1 MKNFTK
7 LAMTLLA
14 VGAFTG
20 NAFAKD
26 IYISTEGS
34 DSNDGLT
41 AATAIKSL
49 TKLGDVVGR
58 GDVIHISGMVDM
70 KAEYDASVAAG
81 KHLQRNTGYFYN
93 HDNGKFV
100 VFALQITDDKWA
112 DLTFVGEDPEV
123 DGFDSKEAVGSFE
136 FGRAEAWRSGE
147 NNCHTTFKNLGFVN
161 GLVGLDGGAMW
172 IHDHALVN
180 FEGCVFAKNHFDWAK
195 LGTGSDSYGPA
206 DSKITINCWDC
217 GPCPERGGAVH
228 MQFGIANFKGCTFR
242 ENNGRLGSALCQ
254 TGGTLTIDDCLF
266 EDNGAKYQDKDLKQ
280 SRGGALCIWTLH
292 TSTVCNINRTA
303 FIGNRAYNDG
313 GAILVRSNVDDNW
326 DRKINLNINSC
337 YFALNE
343 CTWEHGGAISIQNKD
358 GNDGFKDSEAQG
370 GRLNFINITN
380 TTFYSNSCGF
390 YGAAIFL
397 NGGLPGSHLY
407 LTNCTMTGNFGIH
420 RNEGGHGANISFAG
434 VGNQNPKMVLSSDN
448 YIKRFTNC
456 VFEGNF
462 NNGKTPEYNDIAFV
476 DAATAKNLIIENSA
490 VGRILL
496 PDLTE
501 LQNDNNYLGYC
512 GATEYTG
519 VLDQSTVD
527 DFAYRGLT
535 MMGKDWGAI
544 PVDGLNE
551 NLPEAD
557 EKWFIEPDKVLT
569 KPGDETKTYTVYGY
583 DITERDGCGIKRT
596 DANKNIIGATVASA
610 DDLYEILDGENA
622 GELSG
627 IESVLG
633 NVTEGLAIARDGQ
646 NFICEGAALTVYDVK
661 GQKVAKANDAVSL
674 SSLDKG
680 IYIITA
686 VKGAKHNVLK
696 VAK

>member
-180 FEGCVFAKNHFDWAK
+180 FDGCLFKNNHYNWAK
-195 LGTGSDSYGPA
+195 LQAANEDGFDLWKANST
-206 DSKITINCWDC
+206 
-217 GPCPERGGAVH
+217 PERGGAVH
-228 MQFGIANFKGCTFR
+228 MQFGFANFKGCTFS
-242 ENNGRLGSALCQ
+242 ENHGRLGSALCQ

-266 EDNGAKYQDKDLKQ
+266 ADNGQKYQDKYLKDT
-280 SRGGALCIWTLH
+280 RGGALCIWTLH

-303 FIGNRAYNDG
+303 FVGNMAYNDG
-313 GAILVRSNVDDNW
+313 GAIIVRSNVDDNF
-326 DRKINLNINSC
+326 DRKISLNINSC

-343 CTWEHGGAISIQNKD
+343 CTWEHGGAISIQNNDGTDMDKD
-358 GNDGFKDSEAQG
+358 GS
-370 GRLNFINITN
+370 RLNYINITN
-380 TTFYSNSCGF
+380 TTFYANACGF
-390 YGAAIFL
+390 YGAAIYL
-397 NGGLPGSHLY
+397 HGGLPGSRFY
-407 LTNCTMTGNFGIH
+407 MTNCTMTGNFGIN
-420 RNEGGHGANISFAG
+420 RNNGGHGANITFG
-434 VGNQNPKMVLSSDN
+434 GDNNKNTLSPDN
-448 YIKRFTNC
+448 YDKRIANC
-456 VFEGNF
+456 VFEGNM
-462 NNGKTPEYNDIAFV
+462 NGNANPEYNDIAFI
-476 DAATAKNLIIENSA
+476 DGATTKNLKFYNSA
-490 VGRILL
+490 VGRILR
-496 PDLTE
+496 DDISD
-501 LQNDNNYLGYC
+501 LQNDNNYLGYS
-512 GATEYTG
+512 GAQEVNG
-519 VLDQSTVD
+519 VLNLDGDWMANGT
-527 DFAYRGLT
+527 FT
-535 MMGKDWGAI
+535 MAGKDWGVW
-544 PVDGLNE
+544 PVDELNA
-551 NLPEAD
+551 NLPLAD
-557 EKWFIEPDKVLT
+557 ETYFVEPDKVI
-569 KPGDETKTYTVYGY
+569 KNADETKQFTAYGY
-583 DITERDGCGIKRT
+583 DISAKDGLGFART
-596 DANKNIIGATVASA
+596 DANKTIIGATVATYDELEAIA
-610 DDLYEILDGENA
+610 DED

-627 IESVLG
+627 IETVLG
-633 NVTEGLAIARDGQ
+633 NVAEGLLIARDGQ
-646 NFICEGAALTVYDVK
+646 NFICEGAAFTVYDVK
-661 GQKVAKANDAVSL
+661 GQKVAKANGAVSL

>member
-26 IYISTEGS
+26 VYISTEGS

-49 TKLGDVVGR
+49 IKLGDVVGR
-58 GDVIHISGMVDM
+58 GDVIHVSGMVDM

-93 HDNGKFV
+93 HENGKFV

-112 DLTFVGEDPEV
+112 DLTFVGEDPET

-180 FEGCVFAKNHFDWAK
+180 FEGCVFKNNHYDWAK
-195 LGTGSDSYGPA
+195 LQAANEDGFDLWKANST
-206 DSKITINCWDC
+206 
-217 GPCPERGGAVH
+217 PERGGAIH
-228 MQFGIANFKGCTFR
+228 FQFGIANFKGCTFA
-242 ENNGRLGSALCQ
+242 ENHGRMGSAICQ

-266 EDNGAKYQDKDLKQ
+266 ADNGQPYQDKYLKDT
-280 SRGGALCIWTLH
+280 RGGALCIWTLH
-292 TSTVCNINRTA
+292 TSTVCNINRSA
-303 FIGNRAYNDG
+303 FVGNMAYNDG
-313 GAILVRSNVDDNW
+313 GAILVRSNVDDNF
-326 DRKINLNINSC
+326 DRKISLNINSC

-343 CTWEHGGAISIQNKD
+343 CTWEHGGAISIQNNDGMDGDKD
-358 GNDGFKDSEAQG
+358 GS
-370 GRLNFINITN
+370 RLNYINITN
-380 TTFYSNSCGF
+380 TTFYANSCGF

-397 NGGLPGSHLY
+397 HGGLPGSHLY
-407 LTNCTMTGNFGIH
+407 LTNCTMTGNTGIN
-420 RNEGGHGANISFAG
+420 RNTGGHGAN
-434 VGNQNPKMVLSSDN
+434 LSLGGDNNKNTLSPDN
-448 YIKRFTNC
+448 YDLRIANC
-456 VFEGNF
+456 VMEGNM
-462 NNGKTPEYNDIAFV
+462 NGNATPEYNDIAFI
-476 DAATAKNLIIENSA
+476 DGATGKNIKIYNSA

-496 PDLTE
+496 NDLST
-501 LQNDNNYLGYC
+501 LQNETNHIGYC
-512 GATEYTG
+512 GAQEYTG
-519 VLDQSTVD
+519 VLDQTTVN
-527 DFAYRGLT
+527 DFAYQGLT

-557 EKWFIEPDKVLT
+557 PTYFVEADKVI
-569 KPGDETKTYTVYGY
+569 KNADETKQFTAYGY

-633 NVTEGLAIARDGQ
+633 NVAEGLAIARDGQ

-661 GQKVAKANDAVSL
+661 GQKVAKANGAVSL

>member
-123 DGFDSKEAVGSFE
+123 DGFDSKEEVGSFE
-136 FGRAEAWRSGE
+136 FGRAEAWRSAE

-161 GLVGLDGGAMW
+161 GRVGLDGGAMW

-180 FEGCVFAKNHFDWAK
+180 FEGCLFKGNHYDWAK
-195 LGTGSDSYGPA
+195 LQAAHEDDMDLWKANST
-206 DSKITINCWDC
+206 
-217 GPCPERGGAVH
+217 PERGGAVH
-228 MQFGIANFKGCTFR
+228 MQFGIANFKGCTFS
-242 ENNGRLGSALCQ
+242 ENHGRLGSALCQ

-266 EDNGAKYQDKDLKQ
+266 VDNGQKYQDKYLKDT
-280 SRGGALCIWTLH
+280 RGGALCIWTLH
-292 TSTVCNINRTA
+292 TATVCNINRTA
-303 FIGNRAYNDG
+303 FVGNMAYNDG
-313 GAILVRSNVDDNW
+313 GAIIVRSNVDDNF
-326 DRKINLNINSC
+326 DRKISLNINSC

-343 CTWEHGGAISIQNKD
+343 CKREHGGAISIQN
-358 GNDGFKDSEAQG
+358 NDGMDGEKNES
-370 GRLNFINITN
+370 RHNYINITN
-380 TTFYSNSCGF
+380 TTFYANSCGF

-397 NGGLPGSHLY
+397 HGGLPGSHLY
-407 LTNCTMTGNFGIH
+407 MTNCTMTGNFGID
-420 RNEGGHGANISFAG
+420 RNNGGHGANIAFG
-434 VGNQNPKMVLSSDN
+434 GDNNKQNLSPNN

-456 VFEGNF
+456 VFEGNL
-462 NNGKTPEYNDIAFV
+462 NSKGEYNDIAFI
-476 DAATAKNLIIENSA
+476 DGATGKNLIIENSA

-496 PDLTE
+496 PDITE
-501 LQNDNNYLGYC
+501 LQNDNNYLGYSTT
-512 GATEYTG
+512 TEING
-519 VLDQSTVD
+519 VLNLDADWMVMGT
-527 DFAYRGLT
+527 FT
-535 MMGKDWGAI
+535 MAGKDWGVW
-544 PVDGLNE
+544 PVDELNAQ
-551 NLPEAD
+551 LPLAD
-557 EKWFIEPDKVLT
+557 ETYFVEPDKVI
-569 KPGDETKTYTVYGY
+569 KNADESKQFTAYGY
-583 DITERDGCGIKRT
+583 DISAKDGLGFART
-596 DANKNIIGATVASA
+596 DANKTIIGATVATYDELEAIA
-610 DDLYEILDGENA
+610 DED

-627 IESVLG
+627 IETVLG
-633 NVTEGLAIARDGQ
+633 NVAEGLEIARDGE
-646 NFICEGAALTVYDVK
+646 NFICEGATFNVYDVK
-661 GQKVAKANDAVSL
+661 GQKVAKANGAVSL